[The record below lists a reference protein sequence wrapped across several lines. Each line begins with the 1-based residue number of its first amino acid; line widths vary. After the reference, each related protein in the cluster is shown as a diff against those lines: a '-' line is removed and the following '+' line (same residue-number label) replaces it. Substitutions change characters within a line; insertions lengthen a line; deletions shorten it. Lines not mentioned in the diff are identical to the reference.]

1 MKWFPISELDIQDA
15 KMFVAIAIDVHL
27 YSDCPAFAYTSDPYC
42 VWKEKGK
49 FIRWP
54 HNFEPTH
61 FIYLPTKDEV
71 K

>member
-1 MKWFPISELDIQDA
+1 MKWFPISELDIQDR
-15 KMFVAIAIDVHL
+15 KIFVAIAIDV
-27 YSDCPAFAYTSDPYC
+27 YPQNGSFAYTSDPYC
-42 VWKEKGK
+42 VWKDTGK

-61 FIYLPTKDEV
+61 FVYLPNKYEV